1 MEYKDYYQ
9 TLGVSKTATP
19 DDIKK
24 AYRSLARKHHP
35 DMNPGNKGAEEKFKE
50 INEAYEVLSDPQKRE
65 KYDRFG
71 SQWQAYTRS
80 GGNPQ
85 DFDWNQWGSGPG
97 RGGAYTRTVT
107 PEEFAEI
114 FGKAGNYGEA
124 FGGGFSDFFE
134 ALFGNLGGGRAGGR
148 RAGGQSSRVPM
159 RGSDAE
165 YPVNI
170 TLEEAFRGTT
180 RSLQYEDGRRIEAR
194 IPAGVKTGSKVRLSG
209 QGGQGAGGGTAGDL
223 FLKIEVGP
231 HPVFK
236 RDGDDLKVTV
246 SVDLYTAV
254 LGGSVQVPTLET
266 PVTLTIP
273 AETTNGR
280 VFRLRGQ
287 GMPKL
292 REPKE
297 RGNLYATVQVQLP
310 KKLSAEE
317 RELFTK
323 LRDLRK

>member
-24 AYRSLARKHHP
+24 AYRALARKHHP

-71 SQWQAYTRS
+71 SQWQAHTRS

-85 DFDWNQWGSGPG
+85 DFDWNQWGGRPG
-97 RGGAYTRTVT
+97 SAGSYTRTVT

-114 FGKAGNYGEA
+114 FGQAGNYGDA

-134 ALFGNLGGGRAGGR
+134 ALFGNLGGSRAGGR
-148 RAGGQSSRVPM
+148 RAGGQTARAPL

-165 YPVNI
+165 YPVKI
-170 TLEEAFRGTT
+170 TLEEALRGAT

-194 IPAGVKTGSKVRLSG
+194 IPPGVKTGSKVRLSG

-223 FLKIEVGP
+223 FLKIEVEP
-231 HPVFK
+231 HPVFQ
-236 RDGDDLKVTV
+236 RDGEDLKITV
-246 SVDLYTAV
+246 PVDLYTAV

-287 GMPKL
+287 GMPRL

-310 KKLSAEE
+310 KRLSAEE

-323 LRDLRK
+323 LRELRK